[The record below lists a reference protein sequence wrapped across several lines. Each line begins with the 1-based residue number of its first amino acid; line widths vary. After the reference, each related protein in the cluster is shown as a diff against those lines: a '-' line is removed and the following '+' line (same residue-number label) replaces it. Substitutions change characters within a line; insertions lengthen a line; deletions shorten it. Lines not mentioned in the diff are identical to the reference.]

1 MVPFPAPEVPVT
13 TMTGPREALPL
24 KEADQLGPLAVRET
38 SHGLRLADPGLCEE
52 AAGLHPPEFGH
63 GHEDVE
69 DLRGC
74 DVLRRPAEDLFDPR
88 LAVFQVPFELSTLDP
103 DVVRALERVHPLV
116 ARPGRRLGLS
126 LHGRHGA

>member
-24 KEADQLGPLAVRET
+24 EEADQLGPLAFRET
-38 SHGLRLADPGLCEE
+38 SDGLRLADPGLCEE
-52 AAGLHPPEFGH
+52 PTGLDPAELGH
-63 GHEDVE
+63 SHEDVE
-69 DLRGC
+69 DLRGR
-74 DVLRRPAEDLFDPR
+74 DVLGRLAQDLFDPR

-103 DVVRALERVHPLV
+103 DVVCALERVHPLV